1 VTVET
6 KPFGWVRNGYI
17 RFEEPGEDE
26 ALFSPPY
33 VPVYDQATVDLLQ
46 AKITEYEA
54 ILDNYEEQGRRW

>member
-1 VTVET
+1 MDT
-6 KPFGWVRNGYI
+6 KPFGFVRNGYI
-17 RFEEPGEDE
+17 RFEEPGKDE

-33 VPVYDQATVDLLQ
+33 VPVYDQATIDRLK